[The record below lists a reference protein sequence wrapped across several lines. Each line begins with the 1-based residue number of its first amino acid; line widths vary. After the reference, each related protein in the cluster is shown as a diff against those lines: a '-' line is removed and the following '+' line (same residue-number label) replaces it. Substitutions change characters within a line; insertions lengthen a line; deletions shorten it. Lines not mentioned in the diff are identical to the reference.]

1 MSEST
6 ASDKSVSRRRF
17 LKFAALAA
25 SAAAVAPTL
34 EACSNQPAAP
44 SGSAPSTGAPAQAAP
59 TAARVVPGQPGAAAP
74 APAAAGAKTL
84 TRMQENSFIKA
95 WDDYFTQTL
104 IPQYK
109 QETGVDVK
117 FDGISVGGTQ
127 AKITAAV
134 ETNAGD
140 DVATMSLNWP
150 QLYDEKLVDLTDIAD
165 DLGKKMGGWYD
176 NVKDAVVVNGKWKA
190 IPIGN
195 IGQMMVYRTDWFKE
209 AGYDQFPETWDE
221 LLEAGIKL
229 KARGHPFGFELGHG
243 FGDNHGWL
251 YPLLWS
257 FGGREVDKDGKKVVL
272 DSDETARSV
281 DFVRKFFEQ
290 TMVQDVLGWTDPNNN
305 KAFFGEQI
313 SCTNNASSILTAAK
327 TDFPNIAPVVGHA
340 LNPKGPS
347 GERFS
352 LLNCWATS
360 IFTFSPNVDEAKKFV
375 QWLHD
380 DKQFRPWLAAGDAYY
395 APFLHGYDN
404 HPMWENDPRMKPYKD
419 SVGTSHLPGWP
430 GPSGRAAS
438 ENLAKYV
445 ITDMYAS
452 AAQGKS
458 TKEVIATAVSQLK
471 QIYGAS

>member
-6 ASDKSVSRRRF
+6 GSDKSVSRRRF

-25 SAAAVAPTL
+25 SAAAVAPAL

-44 SGSAPSTGAPAQAAP
+44 SGAAPSTGAPAQAAP

-109 QETGVDVK
+109 QEAGVDVK

-140 DVATMSLNWP
+140 DIATMSLNWP

-195 IGQMMVYRTDWFKE
+195 IGQLMVYRTDWFKE

-229 KARGHPFGFELGHG
+229 KSRGHPF
-243 FGDNHGWL
+243 
-251 YPLLWS
+251 
-257 FGGREVDKDGKKVVL
+257 
-272 DSDETARSV
+272 
-281 DFVRKFFEQ
+281 
-290 TMVQDVLGWTDPNNN
+290 
-305 KAFFGEQI
+305 
-313 SCTNNASSILTAAK
+313 
-327 TDFPNIAPVVGHA
+327 
-340 LNPKGPS
+340 
-347 GERFS
+347 
-352 LLNCWATS
+352 
-360 IFTFSPNVDEAKKFV
+360 
-375 QWLHD
+375 
-380 DKQFRPWLAAGDAYY
+380 
-395 APFLHGYDN
+395 
-404 HPMWENDPRMKPYKD
+404 
-419 SVGTSHLPGWP
+419 
-430 GPSGRAAS
+430 
-438 ENLAKYV
+438 
-445 ITDMYAS
+445 
-452 AAQGKS
+452 
-458 TKEVIATAVSQLK
+458 
-471 QIYGAS
+471 